1 MKSGRK
7 SGESVQNSGSN
18 PKSSVPNVICV
29 TIPKWLKTADVKR
42 PASCFLRSLKGHN
55 LTWEMSSEENVEE
68 IEVMTIRI
76 MTQKIKSGEV
86 FLYA

>member
-1 MKSGRK
+1 MRK
-7 SGESVQNSGSN
+7 IWEKCSETGSS

-76 MTQKIKSGEV
+76 MTRKIKSGEV